1 MYLIQYRVHFIF
13 LAYLNSDMKK
23 IISNLITPFNS
34 DLEVDYDNLNKIIE
48 MNERNSIDE
57 LSLFSLTSETLNLN
71 EIEKRNIYNYV
82 KENSKLN
89 RVINIYSSDIN
100 EVIDKTKTYNVD
112 DTIYLHKPYL
122 YEVKR
127 EDILVFYESIIVRL
141 SSYKFYLECDGL
153 IRKDLLRLIKHNN
166 VKGIVLKDVYYATK
180 ENELFDK
187 VIIENDNNITNHVF
201 DGYDKYISNI
211 AFAFGNIINEIIED
225 SKIRFKNILLYSYL
239 DLVNEV
245 FNELPLPINVKYYL
259 SLKGIERM
267 MNYKIPISFD
277 NNTYNHFDLLI

>member
-34 DLEVDYDNLNKIIE
+34 DLEVDYDNLNKIIK

-100 EVIDKTKTYNVD
+100 EVIDQTKMYNVD
-112 DTIYLHKPYL
+112 DIIYLHKPYL

-127 EDILVFYESIIVRL
+127 EDILDFYESIIVRL